1 MAGEKWT
8 TVTRPILSRAL
19 SFLLGL
25 VNSLGLLGLLG
36 LLGSLGLLGL
46 LGLLVSM
53 AELEHD
59 WSLLDAL
66 APELLDLCLSF
77 VSGCDIAALGCTST
91 LWRCRAFEQRWDWW
105 HGACCREFVPVL
117 VLGSREPV
125 AYLGDLAWWKAEYAR
140 RYLYTLARC
149 CMCFAA
155 SARPFAVWQLGRYRL
170 CARCCSTEEQLLTA
184 DKCRAKVRSS
194 RRKALVDTIGSL
206 PRRIAS

>member
-1 MAGEKWT
+1 
-8 TVTRPILSRAL
+8 VDHRYPPD
-19 SFLLGL
+19 SFPR
-25 VNSLGLLGLLG
+25 S
-36 LLGSLGLLGL
+36 
-46 LGLLVSM
+46 LVSRLDCLIRLYCLDRLDCLDCLDRLDRLACWLACWCM

-59 WSLLDAL
+59 WSLLEAL